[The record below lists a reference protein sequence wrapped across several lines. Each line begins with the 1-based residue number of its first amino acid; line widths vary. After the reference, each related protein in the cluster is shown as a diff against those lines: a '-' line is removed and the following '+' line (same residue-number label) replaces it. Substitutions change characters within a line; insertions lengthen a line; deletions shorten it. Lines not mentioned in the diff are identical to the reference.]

1 MKRFLPLFFFAF
13 LPLILSAEIGR
24 WQTKDYALSIQYNK
38 SVQPGDAVFARL
50 ILKPRIRKIRKLT
63 GTSTGSLHIFTKSAA
78 GNEAKSIGK
87 TDFYII
93 NRSRDE
99 KNPAKNDV
107 LLAGIPLSSYCAPGE
122 YELKVIF
129 SAFGQPEYEF
139 SLPVSVT
146 EKEFISET
154 IPLNASNTAIRTNT
168 SSTRI
173 KQINRLNA
181 ILETRNMDSV
191 FADSAFAPPTSA
203 TRRTS
208 FFADRRIYA
217 YSNGKSS
224 TSLHYGID
232 YGIPTGSEVAACAP
246 GKILMAEDRL
256 STGWSICIEHL
267 PGLYSLYYHM
277 SELNVTEGQLVKQGD
292 IIGLSGATGLAT
304 GPHLHWEIRLNMAAV
319 SPDFF
324 TGDFTFADTQE
335 SRSYR

>member
-1 MKRFLPLFFFAF
+1 MKGFFALAFFFCMV
-13 LPLILSAEIGR
+13 LGLNAEIGR

-38 SVQPGDAVFARL
+38 TLQPGDAVFARL
-50 ILKPRIRKIRKLT
+50 ILKPRVKKIRKLT
-63 GTSTGSLHIFTKSAA
+63 GTSTGSLQLFTRPADGS
-78 GNEAKSIGK
+78 EAKSIGK
-87 TDFYII
+87 ADLYII
-93 NRSRDE
+93 NKSTDA
-99 KNPAKNDV
+99 KVLAKNDV
-107 LLAGIPLSSYCAPGE
+107 LLAGIPLSSYCKTGD

-139 SLPVSVT
+139 SVPVTVI
-146 EKEFISET
+146 EKEFVSET
-154 IPLNASNTAIRTNT
+154 IPLNASNTAIKTNT
-168 SSTRI
+168 SNTRV

-181 ILETRNMDSV
+181 ILEANNMNHV
-191 FADSAFAPPTSA
+191 FTDAAFTPPNPA

-232 YGIPTGSEVAACAP
+232 YGIPTGSKVCSCAP
-246 GKILMAEDRL
+246 GKVVMAEDRI

-277 SELNVTEGQLVKQGD
+277 SELKVAEGQMVKQGD
-292 IIGLSGATGLAT
+292 LIGLSGATGLAT
-304 GPHLHWEIRLNMAAV
+304 GPHLHWEIRLHMAAV

-335 SRSYR
+335 SKTYR